1 MSNQETDRSNEGFQ
15 ANFNQKLEDLFT
27 SVITERRAF
36 YSKNPGAVPR
46 QANVGDIIGGYANN
60 NALIS
65 GSISL
70 IPGPLGMAAALPEL
84 VLVFRNQLQMVC
96 DIGRAMGKDR
106 EMSTELLLGIF
117 ARSLGVGAM
126 GVMTIHSGKV
136 LVRRSSLRI
145 LQSIIAALGGKI
157 TQRALKGMIGKWLP
171 GIGAM
176 AMGYY
181 SRYTTI
187 EMGQKAVEIFGMEIE
202 TEVA

>member
-106 EMSTELLLGIF
+106 EMST
-117 ARSLGVGAM
+117 R
-126 GVMTIHSGKV
+126 
-136 LVRRSSLRI
+136 
-145 LQSIIAALGGKI
+145 
-157 TQRALKGMIGKWLP
+157 
-171 GIGAM
+171 
-176 AMGYY
+176 
-181 SRYTTI
+181 
-187 EMGQKAVEIFGMEIE
+187 
-202 TEVA
+202 